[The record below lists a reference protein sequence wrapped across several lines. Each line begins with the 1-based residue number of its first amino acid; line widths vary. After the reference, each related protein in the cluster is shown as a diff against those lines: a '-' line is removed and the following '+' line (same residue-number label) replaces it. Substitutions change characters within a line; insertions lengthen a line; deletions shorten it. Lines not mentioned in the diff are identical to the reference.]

1 MTGGRPRHFR
11 GRWALCF
18 RRRRSG
24 ATGRLSAFP
33 FPSLNVRGRE
43 PWLPERPWVLCFCCC
58 RGRASCSCRSWRCPQ
73 FHSSFTWNG
82 TSFAAKPSETYQQ
95 PTRPALSEGSQAST
109 PTLACISIHYPP
121 YNAQFLTPW
130 LSFLF
135 LSFSQAARGEIFTGM
150 RIEFS
155 KGDRASS
162 RMLKTTSRVVLGSP
176 TSSTYPRGYASGV
189 SLPAA
194 LRDAVLSIL
203 GLERATSR

>member
-1 MTGGRPRHFR
+1 MKDTLGCREHY
-11 GRWALCF
+11 
-18 RRRRSG
+18 RRSEVSS
-24 ATGRLSAFP
+24 AARPGRKAGTDRRNTVGTTVTERIPEGRTLPAHIPPGQVRKDRSGRCSERSRGHLP
-33 FPSLNVRGRE
+33 LLHLLHPS
-43 PWLPERPWVLCFCCC
+43 
-58 RGRASCSCRSWRCPQ
+58 
-73 FHSSFTWNG
+73 
-82 TSFAAKPSETYQQ
+82 
-95 PTRPALSEGSQAST
+95 
-109 PTLACISIHYPP
+109 P

-135 LSFSQAARGEIFTGM
+135 LSFSQAARGEIYTGM

-162 RMLKTTSRVVLGSP
+162 RMLKTTSRIVLGSP

-203 GLERATSR
+203 GLEGASSR